1 MGLDAE
7 QWRMVGWPDR
17 RFLDLVGTKYPIIQ
31 APMANVAGVDLCV
44 GAAKAGALGSL
55 PCGMITPDQVRE
67 QVLEVRR
74 QVDAPINLNFFCFD
88 LPAASDDRE
97 WRKVLRSY
105 YVHFGIPEPEATALR
120 MPFDEAYCAVVEEV
134 KPEVVSFH
142 FGLPTE
148 LLFER
153 VKATDALVF
162 GCATT
167 VDEAFFLDQCGV
179 DAIVAQ
185 GFEAGGHAG
194 RFLAGDPREAL
205 GLFAL
210 LPQVVATVRTPV
222 IAAGSIAD
230 GRGVAAALMLGA
242 SAVQVGTA
250 YLRCPESFLPDG
262 HKEMLRKRATIVTNI
277 YSGGLARAVR
287 GRLIDEIGPIRAEAP
302 AYPHAG
308 AITLPLFRAAL
319 EQEEYDF
326 LPSLAGQNASLAQA
340 LPAVDVTRVL
350 AEEALA
356 ILNHEIEV
364 QDGNRPRSGIHG

>member
-105 YVHFGIPEPEATALR
+105 YVHFGILEPEATALR

-185 GFEAGGHAG
+185 GFEAGDLIFERDVDEIPFDHALPFTSAAG
-194 RFLAGDPREAL
+194 RATSVDRDDDEAL
-205 GLFAL
+205 IGQ
-210 LPQVVATVRTPV
+210 P
-222 IAAGSIAD
+222 
-230 GRGVAAALMLGA
+230 LM
-242 SAVQVGTA
+242 Q
-250 YLRCPESFLPDG
+250 
-262 HKEMLRKRATIVTNI
+262 
-277 YSGGLARAVR
+277 
-287 GRLIDEIGPIRAEAP
+287 EI
-302 AYPHAG
+302 
-308 AITLPLFRAAL
+308 
-319 EQEEYDF
+319 
-326 LPSLAGQNASLAQA
+326 
-340 LPAVDVTRVL
+340 
-350 AEEALA
+350 
-356 ILNHEIEV
+356 
-364 QDGNRPRSGIHG
+364 RPG